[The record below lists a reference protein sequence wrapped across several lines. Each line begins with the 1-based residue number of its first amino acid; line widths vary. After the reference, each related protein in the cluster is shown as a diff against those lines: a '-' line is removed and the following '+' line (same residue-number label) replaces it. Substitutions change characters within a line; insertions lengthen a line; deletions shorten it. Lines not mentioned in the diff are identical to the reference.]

1 MPAKGS
7 PPAIRGSSVA
17 AAPVAG
23 RAGTEEPREFLSMNR
38 YAVTFLLLALFAAVL
53 AFAALSGV
61 AALLAR
67 VLLGA
72 FLVLAVASIF
82 GRRTG

>member
-1 MPAKGS
+1 MH
-7 PPAIRGSSVA
+7 
-17 AAPVAG
+17 
-23 RAGTEEPREFLSMNR
+23 R